1 MQVWVVSA
9 QVPPFLQVP
18 GRHVGFEVPVGPTD
32 GNKVVDEVDF
42 DGDPWIDFDVNTDCT
57 LDCKTAED
65 MVIDSKSNVSFDLK
79 KDDGVSLDMRVDNAG
94 FDATWD
100 VTLKTEVVVVSEEDV
115 SNDQEDDATFERE
128 GVVVE
133 VCADDVDTSVD
144 VGVNLNPNDDTTSV
158 TTDPVDNPL
167 LDAVGFSGEC
177 GVCKV
182 TENIVGLDSEGIV
195 DNVVPENKQTDGKKR
210 EATVT
215 SNFSHRYELVI
226 NPVKSN

>member
-18 GRHVGFEVPVGPTD
+18 GRQVGFEVPVGTTD

-42 DGDPWIDFDVNTDCT
+42 DGDPGIDFDVNTEGT
-57 LDCKTAED
+57 LDCKTAVD
-65 MVIDSKSNVSFDLK
+65 MVIDSKRNVDLK
-79 KDDGVSLDMRVDNAG
+79 KDEGVSLDVRVDNAG
-94 FDATWD
+94 FDATGD
-100 VTLKTEVVVVSEEDV
+100 VTLKSELVVVSKEDV

-133 VCADDVDTSVD
+133 VWADDIDTSVD

-158 TTDPVDNPL
+158 VTDPVDNPL

-177 GVCKV
+177 GVCKL

-195 DNVVPENKQTDGKKR
+195 DNVVPENKENDGKKG

-215 SNFSHRYELVI
+215 SKFSHRYEPVI
-226 NPVKSN
+226 NPVK